1 MTSSYFSAKKLDS
14 DWLTLLINQSE
25 ASFLVGNSL
34 KSYFHLKSKPTMPLV
49 VNKYYLAKLYFVAK
63 TESQYIGEIKP
74 EE

>member
-1 MTSSYFSAKKLDS
+1 
-14 DWLTLLINQSE
+14 
-25 ASFLVGNSL
+25 
-34 KSYFHLKSKPTMPLV
+34 MPLV